1 LTVGG
6 TATKAGYREE
16 NSGHAEPIL
25 DRREVMT
32 EGRPERRDAPEQ
44 ERSAAGA
51 PEPDRYYAEHVTVAS
66 GPEGLS
72 VAELQ
77 EAINAGSRQSWKL
90 VGVATDP
97 TGQGVILVWDQT
109 GFFSG

>member
-1 LTVGG
+1 
-6 TATKAGYREE
+6 
-16 NSGHAEPIL
+16 
-25 DRREVMT
+25 MT
-32 EGRPERRDAPEQ
+32 EERSERGGAPEQ

-51 PEPDRYYAEHVTVAS
+51 PEPDRYYAEHIAVPS
-66 GPEGLS
+66 GPVGLS

-77 EAINAGSRQSWKL
+77 EAINSGSRQSWKL
-90 VGVATDP
+90 VGLATDP

>member
-1 LTVGG
+1 
-6 TATKAGYREE
+6 
-16 NSGHAEPIL
+16 
-25 DRREVMT
+25 MT
-32 EGRPERRDAPEQ
+32 EERSERAGTPEQ

-51 PEPDRYYAEHVTVAS
+51 PEPDRYYAEHITVAS
-66 GPEGLS
+66 GTEGIS
-72 VAELQ
+72 IADLQ
-77 EAINAGSRQSWKL
+77 EAINSGSRQSWKL

>member
-1 LTVGG
+1 
-6 TATKAGYREE
+6 
-16 NSGHAEPIL
+16 
-25 DRREVMT
+25 MT
-32 EGRPERRDAPEQ
+32 EERSERGGAPEQ

-51 PEPDRYYAEHVTVAS
+51 PEPDRYYAEHVTVAPGTE
-66 GPEGLS
+66 GPSIE
-72 VAELQ
+72 ELQ

-97 TGQGVILVWDQT
+97 TGKGVILVWDQT

>member
-1 LTVGG
+1 MS
-6 TATKAGYREE
+6 EE
-16 NSGHAEPIL
+16 RSQSRG
-25 DRREVMT
+25 
-32 EGRPERRDAPEQ
+32 APEQ
-44 ERSAAGA
+44 ERSAGGA
-51 PEPDRYYAEHVTVAS
+51 PEPDRYYAEHVAAS
-66 GPEGLS
+66 SGTEGLS

-77 EAINAGSRQSWKL
+77 EAINSGSRQSWKL